1 MKMGLFSDLMDAI
14 FSSGSSA
21 SSDPKGTQITESD
34 NEIRV
39 RNSDVIVDHGSGK
52 HDTVW
57 SNTTVNTST
66 GESKFGEG
74 AHGPNYQK

>member
-1 MKMGLFSDLMDAI
+1 MGLFSDLMDAI
-14 FSSGSSA
+14 FSSGGSA
-21 SSDPKGTQITESD
+21 SSDPKRTSVTESD

-39 RNSDVIVDHGSGK
+39 RNSDVIIDHGSGK

-66 GESKFGEG
+66 GATKSNEG
-74 AHGPNYQK
+74 THGPNFKP